1 MSDVSKCLL
10 FYPRTSSLNSTII
23 RFRNRWNKLIYL
35 SAGLNLNS
43 IKASLAEANRKK
55 SSKNVSSQKAKS
67 SNRNTN
73 LDDC

>member
-1 MSDVSKCLL
+1 M
-10 FYPRTSSLNSTII
+10 
-23 RFRNRWNKLIYL
+23 YL

-43 IKASLAEANRKK
+43 MKASLAEANRKK

-73 LDDC
+73 LDDVDSNDLLK